1 MNKHLL
7 IREPVEPLRPSRRET
22 KSQKQAKCESQ
33 ETRVVGAV
41 RPIALITRYVIIKN
55 KKTYVFRAVFRTPWN
70 HLNSPDPGV
79 H

>member
-41 RPIALITRYVIIKN
+41 RPIALILDTMIIK
-55 KKTYVFRAVFRTPWN
+55 KK
-70 HLNSPDPGV
+70 
-79 H
+79 

>member
-41 RPIALITRYVIIKN
+41 RPIALITRYVIIK
-55 KKTYVFRAVFRTPWN
+55 K
-70 HLNSPDPGV
+70 
-79 H
+79 

>member
-22 KSQKQAKCESQ
+22 KSQKQAKNKSQ

-41 RPIALITRYVIIKN
+41 RPIALILDTMIIKN
-55 KKTYVFRAVFRTPWN
+55 KIK
-70 HLNSPDPGV
+70 
-79 H
+79 